1 VAHRVYFVALAFLL
15 EPAAPSGWGLPGR
28 SHFPGCGRADCSTNR
43 LTKHFARLMDRLA
56 MPEVRF
62 HDLRHAFATNLF
74 KQGVPVKDVSAI
86 LGHKSEAFT
95 MHVYQ
100 HVLPGASAE
109 VVGKAVTALYG

>member
-1 VAHRVYFVALAFLL
+1 
-15 EPAAPSGWGLPGR
+15 
-28 SHFPGCGRADCSTNR
+28 
-43 LTKHFARLMDRLA
+43 

-74 KQGVPVKDVSAI
+74 KQGVSVKDVSAI
-86 LGHKSEAFT
+86 LGHSSEAFT

-109 VVGKAVTALYG
+109 VVGNAVTALYG